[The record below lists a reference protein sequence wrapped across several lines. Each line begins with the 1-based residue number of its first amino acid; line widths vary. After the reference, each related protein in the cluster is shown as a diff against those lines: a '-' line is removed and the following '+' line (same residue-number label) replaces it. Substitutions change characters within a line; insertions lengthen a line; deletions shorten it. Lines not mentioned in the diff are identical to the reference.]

1 MIITVYS
8 NDFDKNENCVNEG
21 LSGRVFIDTTSET
34 KEVDENYLNFLGE
47 YPSVTDA
54 LRVIISNKIPLSGIL
69 YEYFDFKTQ
78 KQKFVMLNVN
88 VPKLED

>member
-34 KEVDENYLNFLGE
+34 KEVDENYLNFLGVQ
-47 YPSVTDA
+47 S
-54 LRVIISNKIPLSGIL
+54 IL
-69 YEYFDFKTQ
+69 CRWLKVLIKNWEI
-78 KQKFVMLNVN
+78 MLCW
-88 VPKLED
+88 K